1 MSFLNQSGD
10 LASFTEVVPGSASF
24 SAPERSSILTGRR
37 RARVTPQ
44 TGPSVGSAGAG
55 AGGSQVQFLVAD
67 QGGFVDMRSVVL
79 NYTVL
84 TSGGAVL
91 DDSHPFMTVQALLNG
106 SLLENIQSAPKV
118 ANAEMCWG
126 GSKSYY
132 QSAGSM
138 QGWELLNADLQT
150 TIASASVFPG
160 AWGQV
165 NANFSDIS
173 ARQTRV
179 AAPQYNNIAGEQR
192 SIPLGLMCGLGRMKS
207 YLPISLIGE
216 IALVLQTGQPGEV
229 LFNSSS
235 ATTGDYS
242 ISNLSLEYDVVV
254 PDQRYFA
261 HLQKMAMEGGLVLP
275 YESAICTT
283 GASVGAS
290 PSGLTETSVIVS
302 RATNNLLRVAVAQI
316 PTAGVSSINYP
327 SQSCFSKA
335 GTFSMQWRVGSV
347 VYPQVACGG
356 DAALF
361 NMSLASLGS
370 VTQENGAIPNRCL
383 WASSSAPIG
392 GTPTVYESAKA
403 YYGSAGSTADA
414 KFCWADRFL
423 PAFGFQT
430 CKGDI
435 EPPAVDGIS
444 LAGASGSQ
452 ISTTIVSAPA
462 VAYTPYVILTA
473 IKFIKAAGGSV
484 SVVGA

>member
-1 MSFLNQSGD
+1 
-10 LASFTEVVPGSASF
+10 
-24 SAPERSSILTGRR
+24 
-37 RARVTPQ
+37 
-44 TGPSVGSAGAG
+44 
-55 AGGSQVQFLVAD
+55 VQFLVAD

-79 NYTVL
+79 NYTIL
-84 TSGGAVL
+84 TSSGAIM
-91 DDSHPFMTVQALLNG
+91 DDSHPFMTFQALLNG
-106 SLLENIQSAPKV
+106 QLLENIQSAPKV

-132 QSAGSM
+132 QSAGSL
-138 QGWELLNADLQT
+138 QGWELLNSDLT
-150 TIASASVFPG
+150 TAIAASGVYPS

-165 NANFSDIS
+165 TGNFGDIS
-173 ARQTRV
+173 ARQTRI
-179 AAPQYNNIAGEQR
+179 AAAQYNNIAGEQR

-216 IALVLQTGQPGEV
+216 IAIVLQTGQPGEV
-229 LFNSSS
+229 CFNSSS

-261 HLQKMAMEGGLVLP
+261 HLQKMAMEEGGLVLP

-290 PSGLTETSVIVS
+290 ASSLTETSIIVS

-335 GTFSMQWRVGSV
+335 GVFSAQWRVGSV
-347 VYPQVACGG
+347 VYPQVAAQG

-383 WASSSAPIG
+383 WANSSAPTG
-392 GTPTVYESAKA
+392 GTPTCYETAKG
-403 YYGSAGSTADA
+403 YYGPSGSLVDV

-423 PAFGFQT
+423 PAYGFQIHR
-430 CKGDI
+430 DV
-435 EPPAVDGIS
+435 EPPVVDGIS

-452 ISTTIVSAPA
+452 IITTLVSAPA

-473 IKFIKAAGGSV
+473 LKFIKAQGGAV